1 MQKRSQK
8 IQSIQDKRRNM
19 QKESAAAQ
27 GEMRTIRQE
36 IDRNNASEVL
46 DCCLDS
52 MVEQI
57 FAMGTDQAST
67 EPVAL
72 CQIFLN
78 RFETSTPPAEMP
90 GKGGRRNSED
100 EQEQGKTSQQL
111 GDANVRRLNEGTP
124 TSSMELDLP
133 RVRCAHSEGKF
144 RCREGAKKTLI
155 QFSQEDTLL

>member
-1 MQKRSQK
+1 
-8 IQSIQDKRRNM
+8 M

-36 IDRNNASEVL
+36 IDRNNASQVV

-52 MVEQI
+52 MVERI
-57 FAMGTDQAST
+57 FGMGTDQAST

-78 RFETSTPPAEMP
+78 RFETSIPPAQMP

-111 GDANVRRLNEGTP
+111 GDAYVRRLNEGTP
-124 TSSMELDLP
+124 TSGMELDLP
-133 RVRCAHSEGKF
+133 RVRCAHSAGG
-144 RCREGAKKTLI
+144 GAGNSGAEKERKRPLSNSHKRI
-155 QFSQEDTLL
+155 H